1 MFYSAFYLM
10 CQIGFLIGYGTEL
23 IAIQIIEPMRPWV
36 IMLPIPATIATIL
49 AIVGRLSTIKLFVV
63 ALCLR
68 PRFWFIQP
76 VPCRGPVINVRAR
89 DCLSLC
95 SIRSMESVFVN
106 LVASKLFFD
115 FEGHTVVFNSTPQ
128 L

>member
-63 ALCLR
+63 VGVNNALYLPPGCWLR
-68 PRFWFIQP
+68 PA
-76 VPCRGPVINVRAR
+76 GA
-89 DCLSLC
+89 L
-95 SIRSMESVFVN
+95 
-106 LVASKLFFD
+106 
-115 FEGHTVVFNSTPQ
+115 
-128 L
+128 

>member
-76 VPCRGPVINVRAR
+76 VPCKGPVI
-89 DCLSLC
+89 DGESQGLF
-95 SIRSMESVFVN
+95 ESVFDSECGVS
-106 LVASKLFFD
+106 LYKFGGLQTSLR
-115 FEGHTVVFNSTPQ
+115 